1 MEEEKKTTNGN
12 YTNLEPLH
20 VDRMSMGETANKPLD
35 IKKDLVNK
43 EIEHID
49 IKKSMTIETEETTS
63 VDSEKNKVKVP
74 GFEKISILINKI
86 QTIENNIDLQEDQ
99 RQHFIKKLVRN
110 NRKTFIKMIR
120 ICLLRNL
127 WTERSGIMRIIILA
141 LFIGLIVSTTIVF
154 IMAFLVLLS
163 AVFWITA
170 SGGAFVGLIVGD
182 IEKEIQKRRTGLKP

>member
-1 MEEEKKTTNGN
+1 
-12 YTNLEPLH
+12 
-20 VDRMSMGETANKPLD
+20 
-35 IKKDLVNK
+35 
-43 EIEHID
+43 
-49 IKKSMTIETEETTS
+49 MTIETEETTS

-127 WTERSGIMRIIILA
+127 WTERRGIMRIIILV

-154 IMAFLVLLS
+154 IITLLVLLS